1 MASPS
6 VPCRGGGSM
15 HVLVWMLVLWLL
27 VLHTELSEGDS
38 PKEDSAMSLAIPAAP
53 SAPGHLKSRKFPV
66 PTVAPRPAAA
76 TVGAA
81 FESSQ
86 TSVFEGLSLKGRCIH
101 RDMRIIDGM
110 PAPKRRWPW
119 QVSLQTG
126 GIHRCGGSLFAPR
139 WVLTAGHCVNSYEIY
154 EVKLGSTWLHADSPD
169 AVVVTAKDIYRHSGY
184 NRTAYIHDIAVIKL
198 NSSVSYSSSIQP
210 VCLPEKDFEVLPGT
224 QCWVTGW
231 GRTIE
236 NVPSSRPPDLQEIE
250 QTILQL
256 EKCNEMAQE
265 AANKSDQLVRKGM
278 ICGHNKE
285 RGGPCRTEEAS
296 PCPHL
301 TQFSGAG
308 RRSCVPQHG
317 SICEAGRLKEDSA
330 MSRAVPEAPSAPGHP
345 KSPKIPVPTLSPVL
359 PTPTAGEALESS
371 QKPVNGGGPPQACGH
386 WTSRIVGGMPAR
398 ETKWPWQVSLQINDQ
413 HICGG
418 SLIGPQWVLT
428 AAHCIFGYEEYTVK
442 LGVIF
447 LRSNPKNAMVIPVR
461 DIVCHSH
468 YDVRT
473 LSNDIALALLAFSV
487 NYSSSIQPVCL
498 PEKDFEANTGT
509 RCWVTGWGRTTENA
523 SVLPDV
529 LQETEQILLH
539 RKECNQRIQAKLR
552 VRRTLVRKGMI
563 CGYHEKRK
571 SPCKGDSGGPLV
583 CEFNDLWVQVGIVSW
598 GIACGAT
605 GLPEV
610 YTDVTSYKDWVIDQV
625 IKVSSCG
632 SAGFFFPPLCLVLP
646 LGILVTPWLPGPQH
660 SCF

>member
-236 NVPSSRPPDLQEIE
+236 N
-250 QTILQL
+250 
-256 EKCNEMAQE
+256 
-265 AANKSDQLVRKGM
+265 
-278 ICGHNKE
+278 
-285 RGGPCRTEEAS
+285 
-296 PCPHL
+296 
-301 TQFSGAG
+301 
-308 RRSCVPQHG
+308 
-317 SICEAGRLKEDSA
+317 
-330 MSRAVPEAPSAPGHP
+330 
-345 KSPKIPVPTLSPVL
+345 
-359 PTPTAGEALESS
+359 
-371 QKPVNGGGPPQACGH
+371 
-386 WTSRIVGGMPAR
+386 
-398 ETKWPWQVSLQINDQ
+398 
-413 HICGG
+413 
-418 SLIGPQWVLT
+418 
-428 AAHCIFGYEEYTVK
+428 
-442 LGVIF
+442 
-447 LRSNPKNAMVIPVR
+447 
-461 DIVCHSH
+461 
-468 YDVRT
+468 
-473 LSNDIALALLAFSV
+473 
-487 NYSSSIQPVCL
+487 
-498 PEKDFEANTGT
+498 
-509 RCWVTGWGRTTENA
+509 A

-571 SPCKGDSGGPLV
+571 SPCKEEAVKPSLQDGQSTY
-583 CEFNDLWVQVGIVSW
+583 QVEHDWSS
-598 GIACGAT
+598 
-605 GLPEV
+605 
-610 YTDVTSYKDWVIDQV
+610 TSIGT
-625 IKVSSCG
+625 SSKEETA
-632 SAGFFFPPLCLVLP
+632 SMVK
-646 LGILVTPWLPGPQH
+646 QH
-660 SCF
+660 

>member
-1 MASPS
+1 M
-6 VPCRGGGSM
+6 GGG
-15 HVLVWMLVLWLL
+15 
-27 VLHTELSEGDS
+27 G
-38 PKEDSAMSLAIPAAP
+38 APA
-53 SAPGHLKSRKFPV
+53 
-66 PTVAPRPAAA
+66 
-76 TVGAA
+76 
-81 FESSQ
+81 SS
-86 TSVFEGLSLKGRCIH
+86 FL
-101 RDMRIIDGM
+101 
-110 PAPKRRWPW
+110 
-119 QVSLQTG
+119 TG
-126 GIHRCGGSLFAPR
+126 
-139 WVLTAGHCVNSYEIY
+139 V
-154 EVKLGSTWLHADSPD
+154 
-169 AVVVTAKDIYRHSGY
+169 
-184 NRTAYIHDIAVIKL
+184 
-198 NSSVSYSSSIQP
+198 SSS
-210 VCLPEKDFEVLPGT
+210 PGE
-224 QCWVTGW
+224 G
-231 GRTIE
+231 
-236 NVPSSRPPDLQEIE
+236 
-250 QTILQL
+250 
-256 EKCNEMAQE
+256 
-265 AANKSDQLVRKGM
+265 
-278 ICGHNKE
+278 
-285 RGGPCRTEEAS
+285 
-296 PCPHL
+296 
-301 TQFSGAG
+301 
-308 RRSCVPQHG
+308 
-317 SICEAGRLKEDSA
+317 GRLKEDSA
-330 MSRAVPEAPSAPGHP
+330 MSRAIPEAPSAPGHP

-371 QKPVNGGGPPQACGH
+371 QKPVNGGRPPQAACGH
-386 WTSRIVGGMPAR
+386 RTSRIVGGMPAR
-398 ETKWPWQVSLQINDQ
+398 ERKWPWQVSLQINDQ

-498 PEKDFEANTGT
+498 PEKHFEANAGT
-509 RCWVTGWGRTTENA
+509 RCWVTGWGQTTENA

-539 RKECNQRIQAKLR
+539 RKECNQRMQAKLR
-552 VRRTLVRKGMI
+552 FRRTLVRKGMI
-563 CGYHEKRK
+563 CGYHEKMK

-598 GIACGAT
+598 GVACGAT